1 MECVPRIHKQDK
13 LREARKLKRKKYL
26 DEIDFPSLL
35 EHFQAICVLNKL
47 IQIKLLNML
56 NIFFYQE
63 VVSRHQMS
71 RRKERASAILAKG
84 VQNLNLPSS

>member
-1 MECVPRIHKQDK
+1 MWCFDRARLECVPRIHKQDK

-47 IQIKLLNML
+47 LNVEYFLLSGGGFQASNV
-56 NIFFYQE
+56 E
-63 VVSRHQMS
+63 KK
-71 RRKERASAILAKG
+71 RKGKCHSG
-84 VQNLNLPSS
+84 